1 MSFEAFLSIL
11 IKHYVFY
18 LKVLRHFGVV
28 IQVIC
33 KNVEEAEMHG
43 VSIGQFHTNLTAL
56 PKLDM
61 KFSTVQFPDEDLNS
75 QSMVNLL
82 NGSEMPD
89 TKLDNP
95 FKQIIKDAQS
105 AVQHIVE
112 FTQKR
117 CAKMI
122 LSRADQHAK
131 LSTMEFYRLYNA
143 SMEFLNTGEQL
154 CGKHC
159 FELKKAL
166 TSQINAVIKTFH
178 EEKTKVLI
186 DTLQIEPWVSVE
198 VPPEFHSLLGDIQKH
213 NIRTLPQVQSKKQ
226 LEVETGEL
234 SLTAAKKLTIS
245 TDTINEGKNIL
256 QYLEI
261 SDQKFYVVS
270 SSLMV
275 LKLLTDYLQFASR
288 LPPVEVP
295 ITAKILEFLQV
306 YLLTSCTSRKLLV

>member
-1 MSFEAFLSIL
+1 M
-11 IKHYVFY
+11 
-18 LKVLRHFGVV
+18 
-28 IQVIC
+28 IC
-33 KNVEEAEMHG
+33 KNVEEAEAQG
-43 VSIGQFHTNLTAL
+43 VVIGQYHTNLGAM

-61 KFSTVQFPDEDLNS
+61 KFSMVQFPDEDINS

-82 NGSEMPD
+82 NSNEVAD

-105 AVQHIVE
+105 ALQHIVE

-117 CAKMI
+117 CAKLI
-122 LSRADQHAK
+122 LSRNEQHAK
-131 LSTMEFYRLYNA
+131 LSTIDFYRLYNS

-166 TSQINAVIKTFH
+166 TSQISAVVKTFH
-178 EEKTKVLI
+178 EEKTKCLI
-186 DTLQIEPWVSVE
+186 DTLQNEPWVSVE
-198 VPPEFHSLLGDIQKH
+198 VPIEFHSLLDDIQRH
-213 NIRTLPQVQSKKQ
+213 NIRSLPQVTSKKQ
-226 LEVETGEL
+226 LELETGEL
-234 SLTAAKKLTIS
+234 TLGAAKKLTVS
-245 TDTINEGKNIL
+245 TDTINEGKNTL

-275 LKLLTDYLQFASR
+275 LQLLTDYLQFAAR
-288 LPPVEVP
+288 LPAVEVQV
-295 ITAKILEFLQV
+295 TAKILEFLQV
-306 YLLTSCTSRKLLV
+306 PII